1 MQIKPYTLPEDQR
14 VFTMNPK
21 TKQFIDQQYVDEAE
35 TYLETKRRFGQEM
48 ADMYNLGLIESF
60 IRGGP

>member
-1 MQIKPYTLPEDQR
+1 
-14 VFTMNPK
+14 MNPN

-60 IRGGP
+60 IRGGS